1 MANVRELDR
10 SQSRE
15 RELGK
20 EVERLATLVSEL
32 QEENA
37 KLRQALA
44 KAEAERQLYLKA
56 VYENARATLH
66 FEDVDISDVERM
78 SAGPLEIIE

>member
-32 QEENA
+32 QEEDV

-44 KAEAERQLYLKA
+44 KAEAQRQLL
-56 VYENARATLH
+56 YESGGCPCPRDA
-66 FEDVDISDVERM
+66 
-78 SAGPLEIIE
+78 